1 MIGAQ
6 LPPKPTFPPF
16 TGLPALPALA
26 MLQARKQWVVWD
38 YRLNKAR
45 TKWTKPPL
53 RAADCTNASHSE
65 PRTWAAYDR
74 AEYAARR
81 NGLPGVG
88 YVLTPDDE
96 IGGYD
101 LDGCRDAETGVL
113 TPWAADVLAFGE
125 SYAEVSP
132 SGRGVRIF
140 ALGKPEKAA
149 KCDPAGIEV
158 YAKERF
164 LTVTGCHIAGTPTE
178 IRPAP
183 RTLAALL
190 GRIEMTLAAIEAD
203 AAKVREAAAV
213 KVAGERA
220 GLGAQFKRA
229 EGPPGVGS
237 TSTFFRD
244 VNSTAFANLDPWVLA
259 LFPTAKAQAGTGG
272 YRVNS
277 GDLGRGLEE
286 DLSITGQGAKD
297 FGVHDQGDAKGGSR
311 TAIDLVMEWGGAP
324 DAVQAALWLCARL
337 GIDSAA
343 LGWRAGQRQSA
354 KGQTFGT
361 GQKTNGQTNGPAE
374 DDGFG
379 PKAAGA
385 GSNGARQ
392 NGSDEPAVVRDRGLL
407 MGAFR
412 DRLDIALKPEKAPA
426 FPVDALP
433 TLMADMVGAMA
444 DLIQAP
450 ETLCAHSVLS
460 AAVLVTQGLADIH
473 LPNTSRAMPLSLFL
487 LVVAASGER
496 KSSCDGLALKAV
508 ARLESRLSE
517 TYADEM
523 RTYRADRAAYEGEV
537 SKIKADRKIERD
549 ERQQKLRAL
558 YEPDEPTAP
567 IIRATEPNLE
577 GLLNLI
583 AKGRPSL
590 GVFTAEGG
598 SFLGGHGMSD
608 DAKTRT
614 LTGLSTL
621 YDTGSAQRVRAKEIT
636 ILDGRRVSIS
646 LAAQAKIAA
655 ALLGDELAQDQ
666 GFLGRFLVC
675 YPDSRIGTREV
686 RLAPTEADPRVEAFT
701 SRIERL
707 LYLQDGIKAPLR
719 LPTLGLDDEAWEVF
733 RAFSQAI
740 EDNLGEG
747 KHWHPIRAAAQR
759 MAENVGRVAGVLHLF
774 AHGGTDAP
782 IDGDTM
788 VAACEVGAFYLKEAL
803 RISGGVMVDA
813 ETQATDDLATWIE
826 SRSGDLIAPSIIQQN
841 APRPRANAAKTRERI
856 RALCEAGRLEAI
868 GEGEIDGKHFK
879 EVYRVHRMVRH

>member
-1 MIGAQ
+1 MTNVQ
-6 LPPKPTFPPF
+6 VPPKPTFAPF
-16 TGLPALPALA
+16 TDLPSLPALGS
-26 MLQARKQWVVWD
+26 LQARAQWVTWD
-38 YRLNKAR
+38 YRLNKGR

-53 RAADCTNASHSE
+53 RAADCQNASHSD
-65 PRTWAAYDR
+65 PRTWATYDR
-74 AEYAARR
+74 AAYAARR

-88 YVLTPDDE
+88 YVLTPDDD
-96 IGGYD
+96 IGGFD
-101 LDGCRDAETGVL
+101 LDGCRNAETGALV
-113 TPWAADVLAFGE
+113 PWAADVLAFSE
-125 SYAEVSP
+125 TYAEVSP
-132 SGRGVRIF
+132 SGRGIRIF

-149 KCDPAGIEV
+149 KCDPAGVEV

-164 LTVTGCHIAGTPTE
+164 LTVTGRHIAGTPNE

-183 RTLAALL
+183 KTLAALL
-190 GRIEMTLAAIEAD
+190 ARIETTLAVIEAD
-203 AAKVREAAAV
+203 AAKVREAAAA

-220 GLGAQFKRA
+220 GIGAQFKRTA
-229 EGPPGVGS
+229 SGGTGS

-244 VNSTAFANLDPWVLA
+244 VNSAAFANLAAWVPA
-259 LFPTAKAQAGTGG
+259 LFGTSAMPTGLG
-272 YRVNS
+272 YRVS
-277 GDLGRGLEE
+277 SAALGRQLEE
-286 DLSITGQGAKD
+286 DLSITGMGARD
-297 FGVHDQGDAKGGSR
+297 FGVGDMGDPKGGSR
-311 TAIDLVMEWGGAP
+311 TAIDLAMEHGGAP
-324 DAVQAALWLCARL
+324 DAVQAALWLCDRL
-337 GIDSAA
+337 GIDPAA
-343 LGWRAGQRQSA
+343 LGWRAGRRQETP
-354 KGQTFGT
+354 GQNPG
-361 GQKTNGQTNGPAE
+361 GQKQGGNGRAE
-374 DDGFG
+374 DDGLG
-379 PKAAGA
+379 PKAAGPSGTRRPEA
-385 GSNGARQ
+385 Q
-392 NGSDEPAVVRDRGLL
+392 EKPAVVNDRGLL

-412 DRLDIALKPEKAPA
+412 DRLDIALRPEKAPA
-426 FPVDALP
+426 YPVDALP
-433 TLMADMVGAMA
+433 TLMADMVAAMT

-450 ETLCAHSVLS
+450 DTLCAHAVLS

-508 ARLESRLSE
+508 AQLEARLSE

-523 RTYRADRAAYEGEV
+523 RTFRADRAAYEGEV
-537 SKIKADRKIERD
+537 SKIKADRKIEQD
-549 ERQQKLRAL
+549 ERKQKLRAL
-558 YEPDEPTAP
+558 YEPEEPTAP

-598 SFLGGHGMSD
+598 SFLGGHGMNE

-621 YDTGSAQRVRAKEIT
+621 YDTGAAQRVRAKEIT

-646 LAAQAKIAA
+646 LAAQARIAA

-686 RLAPTEADPRVEAFT
+686 RLAPTSTDPRVEAFT
-701 SRIERL
+701 DRVRRL
-707 LYLQDGIKAPLR
+707 LDLQDGIKAPLR
-719 LPTLGLDDEAWEVF
+719 LPVLVLDDEAWEVF

-740 EDNLGEG
+740 EDNLGDG

-759 MAENVGRVAGVLHLF
+759 MAENVGRIAGVLHLF
-774 AHGGTDAP
+774 AHGGTDRP
-782 IDGDTM
+782 VDGDTM
-788 VAACEVGAFYLKEAL
+788 VSACEVGAFYLKEAL

-813 ETQATDDLATWIE
+813 ETQAVADLATWIE
-826 SRSGDLIAPSIIQQN
+826 SRPGDLIAPSIIQQN

-879 EVYRVHRMVRH
+879 EVYRVHRLVRH

>member
-26 MLQARKQWVVWD
+26 HLQARAQWVVWD
-38 YRLNKAR
+38 YRPNKSN

-53 RAADCTNASHSE
+53 RAADCTHASHSE

-88 YVLTPDDE
+88 YVLTPDDG

-101 LDGCRDAETGVL
+101 IDGCRDAETGTL
-113 TPWAADVLAFGE
+113 APWAADVLALAE
-125 SYAEVSP
+125 TYAEVSP

-149 KCDPAGIEV
+149 KCDPAGVEV

-164 LTVTGCHIAGTPTE
+164 LTVTGRHIAGMPTE

-183 RTLAALL
+183 KTLAALL
-190 GRIEMTLAAIEAD
+190 ARIEATLAAIETD
-203 AAKVREAAAV
+203 AARIREAAAA
-213 KVAGERA
+213 KAAGERA
-220 GLGAQFKRA
+220 GLGAQFKA
-229 EGPPGVGS
+229 ANGGTGAA
-237 TSTFFRD
+237 STFFRD
-244 VNSTAFANLDPWVLA
+244 VNSAAFANLDPWVLA
-259 LFPTAKAQAGTGG
+259 LFPSAKAQAGTGG
-272 YRVNS
+272 YRVS
-277 GDLGRGLEE
+277 SSDLGRGLEE

-311 TAIDLVMEWGGAP
+311 TAIDLVMEHGGAP
-324 DAVQAALWLCARL
+324 DAVQAALWLCDRL
-337 GIDSAA
+337 GIDPAS
-343 LGWRAGQRQSA
+343 LGWRTGGRRQGA
-354 KGQTFGT
+354 T
-361 GQKTNGQTNGPAE
+361 GANGGGKAE
-374 DDGFG
+374 NDGFG
-379 PKAAGA
+379 PKTADAGA
-385 GSNGARQ
+385 NKAKSSDR
-392 NGSDEPAVVRDRGLL
+392 DEPSVVRDRGLL

-412 DRLDIALKPEKAPA
+412 DRLDIALKPEKAPT

-450 ETLCAHSVLS
+450 DTLCAHSVLS

-473 LPNTSRAMPLSLFL
+473 LPNTPRAMPLSLFL

-508 ARLESRLSE
+508 ARLEARLSE

-537 SKIKADRKIERD
+537 SKIKADRKIEAD
-549 ERQQKLRAL
+549 ERKQNLRAL
-558 YEPDEPTAP
+558 YEPEEPTAP

-621 YDTGSAQRVRAKEIT
+621 YDSGSAQRVRAKEIT

-686 RLAPTEADPRVEAFT
+686 RLAPSDIDPRVEAFT
-701 SRIERL
+701 GRVGRL
-707 LYLQDGIKAPLR
+707 LDLQDGIKAPLR
-719 LPTLGLDDEAWEVF
+719 LPTIGLDAEAWEVF

-774 AHGGTDAP
+774 AHGGTDSP
-782 IDGDTM
+782 IGGETM
-788 VAACEVGAFYLKEAL
+788 VSACEVGAFYLKEAL

-813 ETQATDDLATWIE
+813 ETQAVDDLAKWIE
-826 SRSGDLIAPSIIQQN
+826 GRPGDLIAPSIIQQS
-841 APRPRANAAKTRERI
+841 APRPRANATQTRERI
-856 RALCEAGRLEAI
+856 RALCEAGRLEAV
-868 GEGEIDGKHFK
+868 GEAAIDGKHYR
-879 EVYRVHRMVRH
+879 EAYRVNRLGRH

>member
-1 MIGAQ
+1 MTTVQ
-6 LPPKPTFPPF
+6 LPPKPNFSPF
-16 TGLPALPALA
+16 TDLPTLPALA
-26 MLQARKQWVVWD
+26 CLQARAQWGVWD
-38 YRLNKAR
+38 YRLNKGR

-53 RAADCTNASHSE
+53 RAADCTNASHSD
-65 PRTWAAYDR
+65 PKTWSTYDR
-74 AEYAARR
+74 AAYAARR

-88 YVLTPDDE
+88 YVLTPDDD

-101 LDGCRDAETGVL
+101 IDGCRNAETGVL
-113 TPWAADVLAFGE
+113 APWAADVLAFGE
-125 SYAEVSP
+125 TYAEISP
-132 SGRGVRIF
+132 SGRGIRIF
-140 ALGKPEKAA
+140 GLGKPEKAA
-149 KCDPAGIEV
+149 KCDPAGVEI
-158 YAKERF
+158 YARERF
-164 LTVTGCHIAGTPTE
+164 LTVTGRHIAGTPTE

-183 RTLAALL
+183 KTLAALL
-190 GRIEMTLAAIEAD
+190 ARIEATLAAIEAD
-203 AAKVREAAAV
+203 REKIRAAAATQA
-213 KVAGERA
+213 AGERA
-220 GLGAQFKRA
+220 GIGAQLKRTA
-229 EGPPGVGS
+229 AGGTGS

-244 VNSTAFANLDPWVLA
+244 VNSTAFANLASWVPA
-259 LFPTAKAQAGTGG
+259 LFGTAATPTGLG
-272 YRVNS
+272 YRVS
-277 GDLGRGLEE
+277 SAALGRQLEE
-286 DLSITGQGAKD
+286 DLSITGMGARD
-297 FGVHDQGDAKGGSR
+297 FGVGDMGDPKGGSR
-311 TAIDLVMEWGGAP
+311 TAIDLAIEHGGAP
-324 DAVQAALWLCARL
+324 DAVQAALWLCDRL
-337 GIDSAA
+337 GIEPAT
-343 LGWRAGQRQSA
+343 LGWRAGRRQEA
-354 KGQTFGT
+354 T
-361 GQKTNGQTNGPAE
+361 GQDAGGKQSGNSHAE
-374 DDGFG
+374 HEGLG
-379 PKAAGA
+379 PKTAGTSGTRRPDA
-385 GSNGARQ
+385 Q
-392 NGSDEPAVVRDRGLL
+392 EKPAVVNDRGLM

-412 DRLDIALKPEKAPA
+412 DRLDIALRPEKAPA
-426 FPVDALP
+426 YPVDALP
-433 TLMADMVGAMA
+433 TLMADMVAAMA
-444 DLIQAP
+444 DLVQAP
-450 ETLCAHSVLS
+450 DTLCAHAVLS

-508 ARLESRLSE
+508 AQLEARLSE

-523 RTYRADRAAYEGEV
+523 RTFRADRAAYEGEV
-537 SKIKADRKIERD
+537 SKIKADRKIEQD
-549 ERQQKLRAL
+549 ERKQKLRAL
-558 YEPDEPTAP
+558 YEPEEPTAP

-598 SFLGGHGMSD
+598 SFLGGHGMNE

-621 YDTGSAQRVRAKEIT
+621 YDTGAAQRVRAKEIT

-686 RLAPTEADPRVEAFT
+686 RLVPTDTDPRVEAFT
-701 SRIERL
+701 DRVRRL
-707 LYLQDGIKAPLR
+707 LDLQDGIKAPLR
-719 LPTLGLDDEAWEVF
+719 LPVLVLDDEAWEVF

-740 EDNLGEG
+740 EDNLGDG

-774 AHGGTDAP
+774 AHGGTDRL

-788 VAACEVGAFYLKEAL
+788 VSACEVGAFYLKEAL

-813 ETQATDDLATWIE
+813 ETQAVADLATWIE
-826 SRSGDLIAPSIIQQN
+826 SRPGDLIAPSIIQQS

-879 EVYRVHRMVRH
+879 EVYRVHRLVRH

>member
-1 MIGAQ
+1 M
-6 LPPKPTFPPF
+6 PT
-16 TGLPALPALA
+16 L
-26 MLQARKQWVVWD
+26 
-38 YRLNKAR
+38 
-45 TKWTKPPL
+45 
-53 RAADCTNASHSE
+53 
-65 PRTWAAYDR
+65 
-74 AEYAARR
+74 
-81 NGLPGVG
+81 
-88 YVLTPDDE
+88 
-96 IGGYD
+96 GG
-101 LDGCRDAETGVL
+101 
-113 TPWAADVLAFGE
+113 
-125 SYAEVSP
+125 
-132 SGRGVRIF
+132 
-140 ALGKPEKAA
+140 
-149 KCDPAGIEV
+149 
-158 YAKERF
+158 
-164 LTVTGCHIAGTPTE
+164 
-178 IRPAP
+178 
-183 RTLAALL
+183 
-190 GRIEMTLAAIEAD
+190 
-203 AAKVREAAAV
+203 
-213 KVAGERA
+213 
-220 GLGAQFKRA
+220 
-229 EGPPGVGS
+229 
-237 TSTFFRD
+237 STFFRD
-244 VNSTAFANLDPWVLA
+244 VNSAAFGNLGAWVPT
-259 LFPTAKAQAGTGG
+259 LFGSAAKPTGLG
-272 YRVNS
+272 YRINS
-277 GDLGRGLEE
+277 ADLGRGLEE

-297 FGVHDQGDAKGGSR
+297 FGVGDMSDAKGGSR
-311 TAIDLVMEWGGAP
+311 TAIDLVVEWGGAA
-324 DAVQAALWLCARL
+324 DAVQAALWLCDRL
-337 GIDSAA
+337 GIDPAS
-343 LGWRAGQRQSA
+343 LGWRTSGQRQ
-354 KGQTFGT
+354 GT
-361 GQKTNGQTNGPAE
+361 TGASGSGKAE

-379 PKAAGA
+379 PKAADA
-385 GSNGARQ
+385 GTDRAKS
-392 NGSDEPAVVRDRGLL
+392 SDREESSVVRDRGLL

-412 DRLDIALKPEKAPA
+412 DRLDIALKPEKAPT

-450 ETLCAHSVLS
+450 DTLCAHSVLS

-473 LPNTSRAMPLSLFL
+473 LPNTPRAMPLSLFL

-508 ARLESRLSE
+508 ARLEARLSE

-537 SKIKADRKIERD
+537 SKIKADRKIEAD
-549 ERQQKLRAL
+549 ERKQKLRAL
-558 YEPDEPTAP
+558 YEPEEPTAP

-621 YDTGSAQRVRAKEIT
+621 YDSGSAQRVRAKEIT

-686 RLAPTEADPRVEAFT
+686 RLAPSDVDPRVEVFT
-701 SRIERL
+701 DRVGRL
-707 LYLQDGIKAPLR
+707 LDLQDGIKAPLR
-719 LPTLGLDDEAWEVF
+719 LPTIGLDAEAWEVF

-782 IDGDTM
+782 IGGETM
-788 VAACEVGAFYLKEAL
+788 VSACEVGAFYLKEAL

-813 ETQATDDLATWIE
+813 ETQAVDDLAKWIE
-826 SRSGDLIAPSIIQQN
+826 GRPGDLIAPSIIQQS
-841 APRPRANAAKTRERI
+841 APRPRANATQTRERI
-856 RALCEAGRLEAI
+856 RALCEAGRLEAV
-868 GEGEIDGKHFK
+868 GEAAIDGKHYR
-879 EVYRVHRMVRH
+879 EAYRVNRLGRH

>member
-1 MIGAQ
+1 M
-6 LPPKPTFPPF
+6 
-16 TGLPALPALA
+16 LA
-26 MLQARKQWVVWD
+26 
-38 YRLNKAR
+38 
-45 TKWTKPPL
+45 
-53 RAADCTNASHSE
+53 
-65 PRTWAAYDR
+65 
-74 AEYAARR
+74 
-81 NGLPGVG
+81 
-88 YVLTPDDE
+88 
-96 IGGYD
+96 
-101 LDGCRDAETGVL
+101 
-113 TPWAADVLAFGE
+113 PWADDVLAFGE
-125 SYAEVSP
+125 TYAEVSP

-149 KCDPAGIEV
+149 KCDPAGVEV

-164 LTVTGCHIAGTPTE
+164 LTVTGRHIAGTPNE

-183 RTLAALL
+183 KTLTALL
-190 GRIEMTLAAIEAD
+190 ARIDATMAAIEAD
-203 AAKVREAAAV
+203 KEKIREAAATQA
-213 KVAGERA
+213 AGERA
-220 GLGAQFKRA
+220 GIGAQFKRTA
-229 EGPPGVGS
+229 SGGTGS

-244 VNSTAFANLDPWVLA
+244 VNSAAFANLAAWVPA
-259 LFPTAKAQAGTGG
+259 LFGTAAAPTGLG
-272 YRVNS
+272 YRVS
-277 GDLGRGLEE
+277 SAALGRQLEE
-286 DLSITGQGAKD
+286 DLSITGMGARD
-297 FGVHDQGDAKGGSR
+297 FGVGDMGDPKGGSR
-311 TAIDLVMEWGGAP
+311 TAIDLAMEHGGAP
-324 DAVQAALWLCARL
+324 DAVQAALWLCDRL
-337 GIDSAA
+337 GIDPAA
-343 LGWRAGQRQSA
+343 LGWRAGGRRQETPRQDT
-354 KGQTFGT
+354 G
-361 GQKTNGQTNGPAE
+361 GQKQGGNGRAE

-379 PKAAGA
+379 SKAAGTSGTKRPDA
-385 GSNGARQ
+385 Q
-392 NGSDEPAVVRDRGLL
+392 EKPAVVNDRGLL

-412 DRLDIALKPEKAPA
+412 DRLDIALRPEKAPA
-426 FPVDALP
+426 YPVDALP
-433 TLMADMVGAMA
+433 TLMADMVAAMA
-444 DLIQAP
+444 DLVQAP
-450 ETLCAHSVLS
+450 DTLCAHAVLS

-508 ARLESRLSE
+508 AQLEARLSE

-523 RTYRADRAAYEGEV
+523 RTFRADRAAYEGEV
-537 SKIKADRKIERD
+537 SKIKADRKIEQD
-549 ERQQKLRAL
+549 ERKQKLRAL
-558 YEPDEPTAP
+558 YEPEEPTAP

-598 SFLGGHGMSD
+598 SFLGGHGMNE

-621 YDTGSAQRVRAKEIT
+621 YDTGAAQRVRAKEIT

-686 RLAPTEADPRVEAFT
+686 RLAPTGTDPRVEAFT
-701 SRIERL
+701 DRVRRL
-707 LYLQDGIKAPLR
+707 LELQDGIKAPLR
-719 LPTLGLDDEAWEVF
+719 LPVIGVDDEAWEVF

-740 EDNLGEG
+740 EDNLGDG

-759 MAENVGRVAGVLHLF
+759 MAENVGRIAGVLHLF
-774 AHGGTDAP
+774 AHGGTDQP

-788 VAACEVGAFYLKEAL
+788 VSACEVGAFYLKEAL

-813 ETQATDDLATWIE
+813 ETQAVADLATWIE
-826 SRSGDLIAPSIIQQN
+826 SRSGDLIAPSIIQQS

-879 EVYRVHRMVRH
+879 EIYRVHRLVRH

>member
-1 MIGAQ
+1 MEAQ
-6 LPPKPTFPPF
+6 LPPKPNFLPF
-16 TGLPALPALA
+16 TDLPTLPALA
-26 MLQARKQWVVWD
+26 CLQARAQWVVWD
-38 YRLNKAR
+38 YRLNKGR

-53 RAADCTNASHSE
+53 RAADCQNASHSD
-65 PRTWAAYDR
+65 PKTWATYDR
-74 AEYAARR
+74 AAYAARR

-88 YVLTPDDE
+88 YVLTPDDD

-101 LDGCRDAETGVL
+101 LDGCRDAETGTL
-113 TPWAADVLAFGE
+113 APWAADVLALDE
-125 SYAEVSP
+125 TYAEVSP
-132 SGRGVRIF
+132 SGCGIRIF

-149 KCDPAGIEV
+149 KCDPAGVEV

-164 LTVTGCHIAGTPTE
+164 LTVTGRHLPDTPNE

-183 RTLAALL
+183 KTLAALL
-190 GRIEMTLAAIEAD
+190 ARIEATLAAIEAE
-203 AAKVREAAAV
+203 KEKIRAAAATQA
-213 KVAGERA
+213 AGERA
-220 GLGAQFKRA
+220 GIGAQFKRA
-229 EGPPGVGS
+229 ASGGTGS

-244 VNSTAFANLDPWVLA
+244 VNSAAFANLASWVPA
-259 LFPTAKAQAGTGG
+259 LFGTAATPTGLG
-272 YRVNS
+272 YRVS
-277 GDLGRGLEE
+277 SAALGRKLEE
-286 DLSITGQGAKD
+286 DLSITGMGARD
-297 FGVHDQGDAKGGSR
+297 FGVGDMGDPKGGSR
-311 TAIDLVMEWGGAP
+311 TAIDLAMEHGGAP
-324 DAVQAALWLCARL
+324 DAVQAALWLCDRL
-337 GIDSAA
+337 GIDPAS
-343 LGWRAGQRQSA
+343 LGWRAGGRRQEA
-354 KGQTFGT
+354 PGQGA
-361 GQKTNGQTNGPAE
+361 GEQKQSGNGHAA

-379 PKAAGA
+379 PKASGPSGTKRPDA
-385 GSNGARQ
+385 Q
-392 NGSDEPAVVRDRGLL
+392 EKPAVVNDRGLL

-412 DRLDIALKPEKAPA
+412 DRLDIALRPEKAPA
-426 FPVDALP
+426 YPVDALP
-433 TLMADMVGAMA
+433 TLMADMVAAMA
-444 DLIQAP
+444 DLVQAP
-450 ETLCAHSVLS
+450 DTLCAHAVLS

-508 ARLESRLSE
+508 AQLEARLSE

-523 RTYRADRAAYEGEV
+523 RTFRADRAAYEGEV
-537 SKIKADRKIERD
+537 SKIKADRKIEQD
-549 ERQQKLRAL
+549 ERKQKLRAL
-558 YEPDEPTAP
+558 YEPEEPTAP

-598 SFLGGHGMSD
+598 SFLGGHGMNE

-621 YDTGSAQRVRAKEIT
+621 YDSGAAQRVRAREIT

-686 RLAPTEADPRVEAFT
+686 RLAPTGMDPRVEAFT
-701 SRIERL
+701 DRVRRL
-707 LYLQDGIKAPLR
+707 LDLQDGIKAPLR
-719 LPTLGLDDEAWEVF
+719 LPVLVLDDEAWEVF

-740 EDNLGEG
+740 EDNLGDG

-759 MAENVGRVAGVLHLF
+759 MAENVGRIAGVLHLF
-774 AHGGTDAP
+774 AHGGTDKP
-782 IDGDTM
+782 VDGDTM
-788 VAACEVGAFYLKEAL
+788 VSACEVGAFYLKEAL

-813 ETQATDDLATWIE
+813 ETQAANDLATWIE
-826 SRSGDLIAPSIIQQN
+826 SRPGDLIAPSMVQRLAPN
-841 APRPRANAAKTRERI
+841 ALRMNAAKTRERI
-856 RALCEAGRLEAI
+856 RLLCEAGRLEAV
-868 GEGEIDGKHFK
+868 GEADIDGKH
-879 EVYRVHRMVRH
+879 YREAYRINRLGKH